1 MQTDSLLTVQLETTN
16 AEVEGNMLAIC
27 SAVDEPRNY
36 HTK

>member
-1 MQTDSLLTVQLETTN
+1 MQTDSFLTVQLETTN
-16 AEVEGNMLAIC
+16 EEVEGNMLAIC